1 MRPCL
6 LLKRDLLYDKR
17 DVLHGNTETCHMQRV
32 ACERVGR
39 MMPPPPSLVCQY
51 IHLHFK
57 IDEGRH
63 AGLSSVYRFSLSY
76 CQPCAVASR
85 TLARRR
91 CRGDKGVEALLK
103 LY

>member
-39 MMPPPPSLVCQY
+39 MMPPPPSLVRQY

-63 AGLSSVYRFSLSY
+63 AGLSTLYRRIQVRRERGDTGAGLSNVYRLS
-76 CQPCAVASR
+76 R
-85 TLARRR
+85 F
-91 CRGDKGVEALLK
+91 
-103 LY
+103 